1 MSSSLYNKLVQINN
15 IKQDKITTSNI
26 KSGVNI
32 YGIDGTFTSDG
43 TAIYEDISEGKVAY
57 VNGQKVTGI
66 LREFNANTINIP
78 FQTMTDDRT
87 NQIIH
92 QRFNSSY
99 NISDIEDERINV
111 GNSIIRDNSYTNIT
125 YNSLSSLLGIN
136 NADIKKGVRI
146 LDIEGLYDAS
156 TEFNG
161 IKMDPII
168 ASQSSTSLT
177 SSIREVSGLD
187 MVNGINLS
195 SYFSELNSLTMIS
208 NLNTP
213 NVTNLS
219 SFCQGCY
226 SLQNFSYVNFY
237 GDTQTDVKIYQI
249 FNGCRNLEKLD
260 NTVVFPKAISN
271 ITRAF
276 QYCYNLQH
284 IDSEIDVTNISN
296 LYATF
301 NMCNNLRNI
310 NNLKLAK
317 DKPISFAYTFYNCQ
331 NLDITSID
339 FNNVN
344 VSDSSYM
351 FSGVKS
357 IDDNT
362 IGNLFNDTSNFKI
375 SSGVFSNTSITKIP
389 NFRLYDNVYFDQQS
403 LAVFSGCN
411 NITNIDY
418 NMSTNV
424 SGLSYMLSNCI
435 NLETVN
441 FSIGNNVSNM
451 DSMFYDCIN
460 LKTVNLYMNA
470 QNSNQNIRLS
480 KLVCGCN
487 NLIDFN
493 MNDYIN
499 NVTNCNEM
507 FCFCENLVDINL
519 KFNTI
524 SGSTFAM
531 FYNCFKLKTFNF
543 GNATFDMISDTSNM
557 FANCYNLTSIGTE
570 YLNLSNI
577 DGSVTNMFTSCVN
590 LHGNLVM
597 NISSTSASSSQNN
610 IFKGCGFDNISLYFD
625 CYSNRK
631 LNMYSVISGC
641 PNLQS
646 ANLSI
651 NSFNTRANNAEIQIV
666 SCPNLSHSNVN
677 LYCIS
682 NDMNLTY
689 SGCNQLSDVNINMQI
704 EETGSIIF
712 EQCNNL
718 HNSNIYTNNTSNL
731 SLFYSRCIVYNLPN
745 INSYNYCNINNLDFS
760 SCEFYNNRLSVNH
773 NNILRISSFRMSY
786 CDTVEDIDFIA
797 NNCMNLSNFFIG
809 PSTNLVNLNVNLPNI
824 ENIGVMNIYNAK
836 NLSDNSYD
844 SIMGI
849 LANVNYGSNKHITN
863 VFHTSGKNS
872 DYWQTL
878 PNYNNL
884 INAGWSI

>member
-32 YGIDGTFTSDG
+32 YGVNGAFTSDG
-43 TAIYEDISEGKVAY
+43 TAIYEDISAGKIAY
-57 VNGQKVTGI
+57 VNGQQVTGI
-66 LREFNANTINIP
+66 LREFNADTINIP
-78 FQTMTDDRT
+78 FPSMTDDKT

-111 GNSIIRDNSYTNIT
+111 GNSIIRNNSYTNIT

-161 IKMDPII
+161 IKMDPVI

-187 MVNGINLS
+187 MTNGINLS
-195 SYFSELNSLTMIS
+195 SYFSELTSLTMIS

-219 SFCQGCY
+219 GFCQGCS

-237 GDTQTDVKIYQI
+237 GDTQTDVIIYQI

-260 NTVVFPKAISN
+260 NTVVFPKSISN
-271 ITRAF
+271 ISRAF
-276 QYCYNLQH
+276 QYCYNLQY
-284 IDSEIDVTNISN
+284 IDSEIDVTNISS

-301 NMCNNLRNI
+301 NGCNNLRNI
-310 NNLKLAK
+310 NNLKLSK
-317 DKPISFAYTFYNCQ
+317 DKPISFVYTFYNCQ

-344 VSDSSYM
+344 VDDSSYM
-351 FSGVKS
+351 FCGVKS
-357 IDDNT
+357 IDDET
-362 IGNLFNDTSNFKI
+362 IGNLFNNTSNFRI
-375 SSGVFSNTSITKIP
+375 CSGVFSGTSITKIP
-389 NFRLYDNVYFDQQS
+389 NFILYDNVYFAQQPS
-403 LAVFSGCN
+403 AIFSGCN
-411 NITNIDY
+411 NIINIDY
-418 NMSTNV
+418 NMSTDV
-424 SGLSYMLSNCI
+424 SSLSSMLSDCI
-435 NLETVN
+435 NLETVD

-451 DSMFYDCIN
+451 DSMFYGCSN
-460 LKTVNLYMNA
+460 LKIVNLYMNA

-480 KLVCGCN
+480 RLVCGCN

-493 MNDYIN
+493 MNDYVN

-519 KFNTI
+519 KFNRI

-531 FYNCFKLKTFNF
+531 FYNCFNLKTFNF
-543 GNATFDMISDTSNM
+543 GNAAFDMISDASNM

-577 DGSVTNMFTSCVN
+577 SGSVTNMFTGCIN

-610 IFKGCGFDNISLYFD
+610 IFKGCGFENISLYFD

-651 NSFNTRANNAEIQIV
+651 NSFNNKANNAEIQIA

-677 LYCIS
+677 LYCMS

-689 SGCNQLSDVNINMQI
+689 SRCNQLSDVNINMQV
-704 EETGSIIF
+704 EETGSIVF

-718 HNSNIYTNNTSNL
+718 HNSNIYTNNTTNL
-731 SLFYSRCIVYNLPN
+731 SIFYSRCMVYNLPN
-745 INSYNYCNINNLDFS
+745 VNSYNALNINNLDLS
-760 SCEFYNNRLSVNH
+760 ICEFYNNKLTVDFNNLLRLSTFNMSMCDTIEDMNFILNNCVNIS
-773 NNILRISSFRMSY
+773 NFKIISS
-786 CDTVEDIDFIA
+786 E
-797 NNCMNLSNFFIG
+797 
-809 PSTNLVNLNVNLPNI
+809 NLVNLYMDLPNI
-824 ENIGVMNIYNAK
+824 ENIGAMNIYGAR
-836 NLSDNSYD
+836 NLSDDSYD
-844 SIMGI
+844 SLMGI
-849 LANVNYGSNKHITN
+849 LANVNYSSNKHITN
-863 VFHTSGKNS
+863 VFHTSGKND